1 MTKIILSLLTLVS
14 ILVSG
19 LLTTNVSAL
28 SVDNTAT
35 ATYDSGD
42 SYQNCSLK
50 STKMEQALCAL
61 SPNSR
66 PSKKT
71 SPISTATSN
80 PVQTT
85 TNTSTNRDCTVPYQ
99 GCPNYLTNNKNNSKN
114 NKTNAN
120 SNKKAKFYTITNPYV
135 ARQSKSGLIIADDVI
150 LRCYNNPKDNT
161 KPNCYTITR
170 TGYILF
176 QNTYKSDR
184 EGVIY
189 LYNGVNQWRIPTG
202 LLMGTRAYPLPI
214 GQNLSQYLNYSVKNS
229 NF

>member
-28 SVDNTAT
+28 SVDNTVT

-50 STKMEQALCAL
+50 STRMEQALCAL

-66 PSKKT
+66 PSNKT

-80 PVQTT
+80 PVRTT
-85 TNTSTNRDCTVPYQ
+85 TNTNRDCTVPYQ
-99 GCPNYLTNNKNNSKN
+99 GCPNYLTNNKNKN
-114 NKTNAN
+114 TN
-120 SNKKAKFYTITNPYV
+120 SNKKSKFYTVTNPYV
-135 ARQSKSGLIIADDVI
+135 GRQAKSGLIIADDVI
-150 LRCYNNPKDNT
+150 LRCYNNPNDNT

-189 LYNGVNQWRIPTG
+189 LYNGVNQWRIPTR
-202 LLMGTRAYPLPI
+202 LLMGTKAYPLPI
-214 GQNLSQYLNYSVKNS
+214 GQDLSQYLNYSVKNS